1 MKVIQAKRSCC
12 GTCKRNKELA
22 RSILSH
28 LCCPFPVLGTK
39 CKFKALIEFSIVAG
53 FLEKISAFTLKELNK
68 FAQLKTC
75 ENLSGVHAISKKES
89 KVTLATPHT

>member
-1 MKVIQAKRSCC
+1 MKVIQAKRSCS
-12 GTCKRNKELA
+12 GTYRRNKEQA

-28 LCCPFPVLGTK
+28 LCCPFLGLETR
-39 CKFKALIEFSIVAG
+39 CKDKSLIGCSIVAG